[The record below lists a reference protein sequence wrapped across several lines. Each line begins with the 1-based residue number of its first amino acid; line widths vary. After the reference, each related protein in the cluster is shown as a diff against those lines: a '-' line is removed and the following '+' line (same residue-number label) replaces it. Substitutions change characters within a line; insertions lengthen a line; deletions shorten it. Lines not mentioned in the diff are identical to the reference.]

1 VNLNKVGSLMM
12 LVGLL
17 SSNVVWANGLDE
29 TATAKA
35 TETAATAADTRAITI
50 QMSSA
55 YEPHMK
61 RPAALPALYVT
72 LGVMQ
77 IWDLASTSAALKAG
91 AHEANPAAAPFADN
105 KGSMMA
111 LKAVTTASTIF
122 FAERA
127 WKKNKVAAVVM
138 MVAINGGMAAVAM
151 NNMRNA
157 RALAT
162 R

>member
-1 VNLNKVGSLMM
+1 MM

-17 SSNVVWANGLDE
+17 SSNVVWANGLDD
-29 TATAKA
+29 AAAAKVPDA
-35 TETAATAADTRAITI
+35 AAATALTLPMA
-50 QMSSA
+50 SA
-55 YEPHMK
+55 YEPHLK
-61 RPAALPALYVT
+61 RPAVLPALYVT
-72 LGVMQ
+72 LGLMQ
-77 IWDLASTSAALKAG
+77 AWDLASTSAALKAG
-91 AHEANPAAAPFADN
+91 AREANPAAAPFANN
-105 KGSMMA
+105 KGSMLG

-157 RALAT
+157 RVLAA